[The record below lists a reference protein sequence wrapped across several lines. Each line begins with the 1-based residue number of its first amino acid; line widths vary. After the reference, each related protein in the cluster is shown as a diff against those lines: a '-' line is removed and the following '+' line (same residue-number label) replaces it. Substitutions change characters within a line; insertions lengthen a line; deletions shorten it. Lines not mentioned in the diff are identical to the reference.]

1 MVSIAGDS
9 KASADAPLSTEG
21 EGEGGVESGKGE
33 FAKLHQST
41 VVDEARFVW
50 GVVSVVDAVVFV

>member
-9 KASADAPLSTEG
+9 KASADAPLSREG
-21 EGEGGVESGKGE
+21 EGVEFGKGE
-33 FAKLHQST
+33 FSPLHQST
-41 VVDEARFVW
+41 VFDEARFVW